1 MTTKVSADNFVRAE
15 TARMFDGTLARTGG
29 VNRWLHLR
37 GPTPLDAQVVIR
49 MNRDTLYS
57 AAIIDIGAG
66 ATLTLPDAGGRY
78 LSAMVIDEDHH
89 INRVLHE
96 AGEHRL
102 TVDEYGTPFV
112 SVSVRIFVDPND
124 PGDVAAVNALQ
135 DSLKIEAGSARPYTH
150 PDYDPASLDA
160 TRTLLLKLAEGI
172 PDTRGMFGTA
182 HEVDP
187 IRHLLGTA
195 FGWGGL
201 PESEAYYTIDSEPRP
216 ATHHRIT
223 FRDVPVDAF
232 WSISVYNRDGFFEEN
247 PAGVYSLNGITAV
260 PDEDGVVT
268 IDLAPADEGY
278 RNHLYVMDGWNYAIR
293 MYRPRAEILDGSWSP
308 PAPRPVS

>member
-1 MTTKVSADNFVRAE
+1 
-15 TARMFDGTLARTGG
+15 
-29 VNRWLHLR
+29 
-37 GPTPLDAQVVIR
+37 
-49 MNRDTLYS
+49 
-57 AAIIDIGAG
+57 
-66 ATLTLPDAGGRY
+66 
-78 LSAMVIDEDHH
+78 MVIDEDHY
-89 INRVLHE
+89 ISRVLHE

-112 SVSVRIFVDPND
+112 SVSVRIFVDPSD

-150 PDYDPASLDA
+150 PDYDPAGLDA

-201 PESEAYYTIDSEPRP
+201 PESEAFYTIDSEPRP

-247 PAGVYSLNGITAV
+247 PAGVYSLNGVTAV
-260 PDEDGVVT
+260 PDEDGAVT
-268 IDLAPADEGY
+268 IDLAPADERSLNRQRSARVLPRRHEG
-278 RNHLYVMDGWNYAIR
+278 RQGRRA
-293 MYRPRAEILDGSWSP
+293 RPCEPAPDRGPDRRERARCGS
-308 PAPRPVS
+308 PRPVPAGRRARTPRDRPPRAVGTHRRSSTENPG